1 MPETN
6 SIIFYPVRN
15 KFLSGANGIKLSI
28 VIPAYNEEARIG
40 GCLNSI
46 LAEMNGKNYDMEI
59 VVVNNASTDK
69 TKEIIASF
77 PQVKLV
83 DEPNKGLVKARR
95 AGFLASRGDLVANI
109 DADTRMTPG
118 WLDKVFEEFSKNKK
132 LVALSGPFIYYDL
145 SKKARAAVRTF
156 YYAGF
161 LSYLVNRYLL
171 GVGSMLQGG
180 NFVVKRTALEAVGG
194 FNSDFD
200 FWGED
205 TDLACRLL
213 KVGGVKFTFAL
224 PIYASGRRLEREGVA
239 KTGWKDALNY
249 FSTTFFKKPYDS
261 VKKDF
266 KYKYEKTLAKIKE

>member
-1 MPETN
+1 M
-6 SIIFYPVRN
+6 
-15 KFLSGANGIKLSI
+15 KLSI
-28 VIPAYNEEARIG
+28 VVPAYNEEALIG

-59 VVVNNASTDK
+59 IAVNNASTDK

-83 DEPNKGLVKARR
+83 DEPRKGLVKARR
-95 AGFLASRGDLVANI
+95 AGFLASTGELVANI

-118 WLDKVFEEFSKNKK
+118 WIDKVFEEFFKNSK
-132 LVALSGPFIYYDL
+132 LAALSGPHIYYDI

-161 LSYLVNRYLL
+161 LTYLINRYIL

-180 NFVVKRTALEAVGG
+180 NFVVKRAAMEAIGG

-205 TDLACRLL
+205 TDLARRLV
-213 KVGGVKFTFAL
+213 KIGSVKFTFDL
-224 PIYASGRRLEREGVA
+224 PIYASGRRLERDGLA
-239 KTGWKDALNY
+239 RTGWRYTLNY
-249 FSTTFFKKPYDS
+249 FSTIFFKKPYDT
-261 VKKDF
+261 VKKNF
-266 KYKYEKTLAKIKE
+266 KDKYAHTLAKIKE